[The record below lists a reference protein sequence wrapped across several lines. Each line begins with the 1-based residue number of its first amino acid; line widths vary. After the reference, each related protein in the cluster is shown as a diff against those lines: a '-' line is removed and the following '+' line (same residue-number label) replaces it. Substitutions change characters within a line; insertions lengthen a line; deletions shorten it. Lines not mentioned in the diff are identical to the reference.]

1 MKNPN
6 VHRFST
12 FYRLTKSRAKSLQ
25 ATFCK
30 PEIVDSLVLLSTY
43 SLKNLL
49 FFFNIFESKKI
60 ANCCENVAKICAKK
74 TNAPEIPKRTLSKIN
89 SKILIRDFIRKT
101 SQIGKEINV

>member
-1 MKNPN
+1 MLSNELSCA
-6 VHRFST
+6 V
-12 FYRLTKSRAKSLQ
+12 LTVNIQ
-25 ATFCK
+25 C
-30 PEIVDSLVLLSTY
+30 
-43 SLKNLL
+43 NLRI
-49 FFFNIFESKKI
+49 NIFLKAKKI

>member
-1 MKNPN
+1 MLYIEC
-6 VHRFST
+6 F
-12 FYRLTKSRAKSLQ
+12 RLQSYFRKQ
-25 ATFCK
+25 
-30 PEIVDSLVLLSTY
+30 
-43 SLKNLL
+43 
-49 FFFNIFESKKI
+49 KI